1 MIQVTIKGEEYSVK
15 GTFDFGYI
23 GLFRDKQ
30 IDLYNLEES
39 VLVPEE
45 YREGELWDRAA
56 KTFGINGTSDEAV
69 SEALT
74 LYINNFEAKVQKHIR
89 EINNNLIAK
98 MAEQWEDCG
107 TPFWEASDK
116 LFLPERMAEFE
127 AIHETD
133 EFDSTISRIVVN
145 YIDKPNNG
153 TKEKIDAEAAMRR
166 LFPQFDWDKFLSN
179 MKPHCVCPEFNGN
192 MGFCINDGFG
202 SHIFCSAVAELDDE
216 LRFLHW
222 DNM

>member
-1 MIQVTIKGEEYSVK
+1 MDRCACCAPHVDSTGEVGVIKILDSARHRGGQRVSVIC
-15 GTFDFGYI
+15 GMDA
-23 GLFRDKQ
+23 
-30 IDLYNLEES
+30 LEDYRARQES
-39 VLVPEE
+39 VT
-45 YREGELWDRAA
+45 R
-56 KTFGINGTSDEAV
+56 S
-69 SEALT
+69 
-74 LYINNFEAKVQKHIR
+74 
-89 EINNNLIAK
+89 
-98 MAEQWEDCG
+98 
-107 TPFWEASDK
+107 
-116 LFLPERMAEFE
+116 LPERMAEFE

-202 SHIFCSAVAELDDE
+202 SHIFCSAVAELDEE
-216 LRFLHW
+216 LRFLRW